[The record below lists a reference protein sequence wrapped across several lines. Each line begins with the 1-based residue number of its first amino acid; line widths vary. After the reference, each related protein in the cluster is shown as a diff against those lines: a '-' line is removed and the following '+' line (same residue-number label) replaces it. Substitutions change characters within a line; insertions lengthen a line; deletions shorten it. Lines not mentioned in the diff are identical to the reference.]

1 MKKFKEI
8 FKPWQIYKN
17 QPLLIRVQKVLA
29 NFLDIYH
36 LHLNETVITNYLA
49 IAVGLLAGFGSVGFR
64 LLINLFKNDLFPA
77 IRIWV
82 STISAIPFDYTIILI
97 PLIGVAIVAPIIYFL
112 AREAK
117 GHGVPEVME
126 AVALRGGRIRLRIV
140 WVKALTSAI
149 CIGSGGSVGREGPI
163 VQIGS
168 ALGSAISNAFHMS
181 TERRRWLVAC
191 GAAGGIAATFNAPIA
206 GVIFAMEVILRQA
219 TLKTVTSIVLASVT
233 ASVVGHYFFGDVPAF
248 IVPEYSLV
256 NWRELFF
263 YGLMGILGAFVALL
277 YTNSIYFFE
286 DIFDRIKVHPL
297 TKPALGGLIL
307 GGLLFFM
314 PQVQGVGY
322 ETIEACLQN
331 NLGFQILIALV
342 FIKILATSLTIGSG
356 GSGGVFAPALFIGA
370 MFGGAFGYAIPN
382 FYKGDIAEPGAYALV
397 GMGTVFAGAARAP
410 LTAIIILFELT
421 GAYNIILPLMIS
433 VVIAGVVANHFQQ
446 DSIYTFKLTR
456 RGTQLFAG
464 HDLGI
469 LSSLLAK
476 DVMIKEIETFD
487 KDMTLAEFR
496 TSFMEMN
503 HHAFPIMDAD
513 KLYGIF
519 TYNDYCRHKD
529 NPDETKLGEICSRRL
544 VTVTEDDDLKQVL
557 SKFMPRDV
565 RMIMVVDSN
574 NPLMLRGILT
584 KTNIFDAYR
593 VALKQRNVSG
603 ENLMDV
609 DSR

>member
-8 FKPWQIYKN
+8 FKPWTIYNN
-17 QPLLIRVQKVLA
+17 QPFLIRVQKVLA

-36 LHLNETVITNYLA
+36 LHLNESIVTNYLA
-49 IAVGLLAGFGSVGFR
+49 LAVGLIAGFGSVGFR
-64 LLINLFKNDLFPA
+64 LLINLFKNDWFPA
-77 IRIWV
+77 IRIWISSV
-82 STISAIPFDYTIILI
+82 SAMPFDYTIIII
-97 PLIGVAIVAPIIYFL
+97 PVIGGAIIAPIIYYL

-117 GHGVPEVME
+117 GHGVPEVIE
-126 AVALRGGRIRLRIV
+126 AVALRGGRFRLRIV
-140 WVKALTSAI
+140 WVKALVSAI

-168 ALGSAISNAFHMS
+168 AMGSTFSNAFHMS

-206 GVIFAMEVILRQA
+206 GVLFAMEVILRQA
-219 TLKTVTSIVLASVT
+219 TLKTVTSIVLASVA

-248 IVPEYSLV
+248 IVPEYTLV

-263 YGLMGILGAFVALL
+263 YTIMGILGAFVSLL

-286 DIFDRIKVHPL
+286 DIFDRIKIHEL
-297 TKPALGGLIL
+297 AKPALGGLFL
-307 GGLLFFM
+307 GLVLFFL

-322 ETIEACLQN
+322 ETIELCLQN
-331 NLGFQILIALV
+331 RIGFQILIALV
-342 FIKILATSLTIGSG
+342 FAKILATSLSLGSG
-356 GSGGVFAPALFIGA
+356 GSGGVFAPSLFIGA
-370 MFGGAFGYAIPN
+370 MFGGAFGYAIPF
-382 FYKGDIAEPGAYALV
+382 FYDGAIAEPGAYALV
-397 GMGTVFAGAARAP
+397 GMGTVFAGSARAP

-421 GAYNIILPLMIS
+421 GEYNIILPLMIS
-433 VVIAGVVANHFQQ
+433 VVVAGIVANHFQQ
-446 DSIYTFKLTR
+446 DSIYTLKLTR

-476 DVMIKEIETFD
+476 DVMIKDIETFK
-487 KDMTLAEFR
+487 KDLTIAEFKEA
-496 TSFMEMN
+496 FMDMN
-503 HHAFPIMDAD
+503 HHAFPVMDGD
-513 KLYGIF
+513 KLYGVF
-519 TYNDYCRHKD
+519 TYNDYCRRKD
-529 NPDETKLGEICSRRL
+529 MPDETKISEICSRRL

-574 NPLMLRGILT
+574 DPFKLRGILT
-584 KTNIFDAYR
+584 RTNIFDAYR
-593 VALKQRNVSG
+593 IALKKRNVSG
-603 ENLMDV
+603 ETLIDV
-609 DSR
+609 DPH

>member
-8 FKPWQIYKN
+8 FEAWYIYKN
-17 QPLLIRVQKVLA
+17 QPLAIRIQKVLA

-36 LHLNETVITNYLA
+36 LHLNESIVTNYLA
-49 IAVGLLAGFGSVGFR
+49 LAVGLIAGFGSVGFR
-64 LLINLFKNDLFPA
+64 MLINLFKNDLFPS
-77 IRIWV
+77 IRIWI
-82 STISAIPFDYTIILI
+82 SSISAMPFDYTIIII
-97 PLIGVAIVAPIIYFL
+97 PAIGGAIIAPIIYYL

-140 WVKALTSAI
+140 WVKALVSAI

-168 ALGSAISNAFHMS
+168 AMGSTLSNAFHMS
-181 TERRRWLVAC
+181 SERRRWLVAC

-219 TLKTVTSIVLASVT
+219 TLKTVTSIVLASVA

-248 IVPEYSLV
+248 VVPEYTLV

-263 YGLMGILGAFVALL
+263 YGVMGILGAFIALL

-286 DIFDRIKVHPL
+286 DIFERIKIHEIV
-297 TKPALGGLIL
+297 KPALGGLFL
-307 GGLLFFM
+307 GLVLFFL

-322 ETIEACLQN
+322 ETIELCLQN
-331 NLGFQILIALV
+331 GIGFQILVALV
-342 FIKILATSLTIGSG
+342 FAKILATSLSLGSG
-356 GSGGVFAPALFIGA
+356 GSGGVFAPSLFIGA
-370 MFGGAFGYAIPN
+370 MFGGAFGYAIPY
-382 FYKGDIAEPGAYALV
+382 FYHGAIAEPGAYALV
-397 GMGTVFAGAARAP
+397 GMGTVFAGSARAP

-421 GAYNIILPLMIS
+421 GAYDIILPLMIS

-476 DVMIKEIETFD
+476 DVMREDVETMQ
-487 KDMTLAEFR
+487 KDVSLRQFKD
-496 TSFMEMN
+496 SFADMN
-503 HHAFPIMDAD
+503 HHAFPVMDGD
-513 KLYGIF
+513 KLYGVF
-519 TYNDYCRHKD
+519 TYTDYFRYKD
-529 NPDETKLGEICSRRL
+529 MRDETKIGDICSRRL

-565 RMIMVVDSN
+565 RMIMVVDAK
-574 NPLMLRGILT
+574 NPFKLRGILT

-593 VALKQRNVSG
+593 IALKQKNVSG

-609 DSR
+609 DSH